1 MDIQY
6 VAGFLDG
13 EGCFYVSP
21 SGAFTI
27 GVTSTYPKTL
37 FELAET
43 YGGSVNVKQQKVGRP
58 AFQWR
63 VHGSLAVELAF
74 QVVDHLQEKKEQAE
88 LFLTLYNAT
97 TKGTAL
103 RDQLVTEL
111 KAMKRIH
118 HAL

>member
-1 MDIQY
+1 MNIQY

-21 SGAFTI
+21 SGSFTI
-27 GVTSTYPKTL
+27 GVTSTYPRTL
-37 FELAET
+37 FELAEA
-43 YGGSVNVKQQKVGRP
+43 YGGSVNVKKQKVGRP

-63 VHGSLAVELAF
+63 VHGRLAIELADEI
-74 QVVDHLQEKKEQAE
+74 VDHLQEKKEQAE
-88 LFLTLYNAT
+88 LILTLYNVTA
-97 TKGTAL
+97 KGTAL